1 MGEETTEERK
11 FGDFSDKLNL
21 ISDLF
26 SRVVFQDKRACQEL
40 IDIILGKGFRVKE
53 VSTQKELANF
63 IYHSVVLDIL
73 ARTIEG
79 KKIHVE
85 FQISDKEDHIRRVRY
100 CTGSIDTHTLEKGAA
115 YDELPEL
122 YHIFITER
130 DFIGAG
136 QPVYE
141 LQRCAGEEH
150 DISLDNGVH
159 EIYVN
164 LESPPATES
173 ELAGLLRYIKE
184 TTKENERD
192 YFSDIVKS
200 VNSCREQGKDRDV
213 MKYYNSEEFYQ
224 EGKADGFK
232 EGKSDGI
239 EEGKREVITNM
250 LKEKMDE
257 EIISRVTKRPIEYV
271 LSVKEEMFAM
281 VQEETTYNCEE

>member
-1 MGEETTEERK
+1 MGEETTKEGK

-26 SRVVFQDKRACQEL
+26 SRVVFQDKRACQKL
-40 IDIILGKGFRVKE
+40 IDIILGKGFCVEE
-53 VSTQKELANF
+53 VSTQKELTNLL
-63 IYHSVVLDIL
+63 YHSVVLDIL

-79 KKIHVE
+79 KRIHIE

-115 YDELPEL
+115 YDELPEI
-122 YHIFITER
+122 YHIFITEK

-141 LQRCAGEEH
+141 VHRCAGEEH
-150 DISLDNGVH
+150 DIILDNGVH

-164 LESPPATES
+164 LESPPATEN

-192 YFSDIVKS
+192 YFSEIVKS

-224 EGKADGFK
+224 E
-232 EGKSDGI
+232 GI

-271 LSVKEEMFAM
+271 LSVKEEMLAM

>member
-26 SRVVFQDKRACQEL
+26 SRVVFQDKRACQKL
-40 IDIILGKGFRVKE
+40 IDIILGKGFRVEE
-53 VSTQKELANF
+53 VSTQKELTNLL
-63 IYHSVVLDIL
+63 YHSVVLDIL

-79 KKIHVE
+79 KRIHIE

-115 YDELPEL
+115 YDELPEI
-122 YHIFITER
+122 YHIFITEK

-141 LQRCAGEEH
+141 LQRCAGEER

-164 LESPPATES
+164 LESPPATEN

-184 TTKENERD
+184 TIKENERD
-192 YFSDIVKS
+192 YFSEIVKS

-224 EGKADGFK
+224 E
-232 EGKSDGI
+232 GI

-271 LSVKEEMFAM
+271 LSVKEEMLAT
-281 VQEETTYNCEE
+281 VHEETSYKCEE